1 MSASEKEKFLS
12 RASMKNL
19 LAALAEARNITDINI
34 AAGLLL
40 ESLKSQN
47 GPAQGQETPKATKQI

>member
-1 MSASEKEKFLS
+1 MDLIWGGKETV
-12 RASMKNL
+12 KNL

-40 ESLKSQN
+40 ESLKAQD
-47 GPAQGQETPKATKQI
+47 GPAQGQVTPKATKQI